1 MTPRPARG
9 ILPAMSLPTDPALM
23 EAEQLLAL
31 YRRRALSPV
40 EALKAVT
47 ERVARM
53 NPWVNAFA
61 ALNPRALQQAGE
73 SEARWAAGRPCGPLD
88 GVPATVKDLLN
99 LAGFPTRRGSRTT
112 EATPAEEDAPAVLGL
127 KQAGA
132 VIIGKTTTTEFGWK
146 SPGDCP
152 LHGITRNPWNRQR
165 TPGGSSS
172 GAGAA
177 AAACFGPLH
186 IGTDAGGSI
195 RIPAAFCGVVG
206 VKPSFG
212 RIPQW
217 PLGAFAN
224 VAVAGPMA
232 RSVRDAALMMNALA
246 RHDLRDPFCLP
257 DDNRD
262 WRDGIEEGVA
272 GMRVALVREMGF
284 APPLDLEGEEAL
296 AQAARALEAAGAVVE
311 EANPTLPDTRAIFG
325 RVWGVA
331 LARLVST
338 IPEERRSLLDSG
350 LIEVSEGNAG
360 LSATEFMAFEAARIE
375 AAHAMAR
382 FHQRFD
388 LVVTAATPTAAFAA
402 DQPTIQPQQALWRDW
417 APWTFA
423 FNLTRQPA
431 ISVPVGLDAEGM
443 PRAVQVAAALYRDD
457 LCFRAARTLEL
468 ALQAPAAP
476 AL

>member
-1 MTPRPARG
+1 
-9 ILPAMSLPTDPALM
+9 MSDTDPALM
-23 EAEQLLAL
+23 SAETLLGL
-31 YRRRALSPV
+31 YARRRLSPV
-40 EALKAVT
+40 EALKAVM
-47 ERVARM
+47 ERVARY

-61 ALNPRALQQAGE
+61 AMNPRALQAAGE
-73 SEARWAAGRPCGPLD
+73 SEARWQAGRPMGALD
-88 GVPATVKDLLN
+88 GVPSTVKDLLH
-99 LAGFPTRRGSRTT
+99 LAGFPTRRGSR
-112 EATPAEEDAPAVLGL
+112 ASDSTPMNEDAPAVMGL

-152 LHGITRNPWNRQR
+152 LHGITRNPWNRER

-232 RSVRDAALMMNALA
+232 RGVRDAALMMNAMA
-246 RHDLRDPFCLP
+246 RHDLRDPFSLP
-257 DDNRD
+257 DDKRD
-262 WRDGIEEGVA
+262 WRDGIEGGVA
-272 GMRVALVREMGF
+272 GLRVALVRRMGF
-284 APPLDLEGEEAL
+284 DAPLDAEGEIAL
-296 AQAARALEAAGAVVE
+296 MQAARALEAAGAIIE
-311 EANPTLPDTRAIFG
+311 EADPQLPDTRAIFG

-331 LARLVST
+331 LSRLLASV
-338 IPEERRSLLDSG
+338 PEEKRHLLDEG
-350 LIEVSEGNAG
+350 IAEVAAAEGQM
-360 LSATEFMAFEAARIE
+360 SAVDFMAADALRIE

-382 FHQRFD
+382 FHQRHD
-388 LVVTAATPTAAFAA
+388 LMLTPCTPTAAFGA
-402 DQPTIQPQQALWRDW
+402 DQPTLNPRMALWRDW
-417 APWTFA
+417 APWTFTH
-423 FNLTRQPA
+423 NLTRQPA
-431 ISVPVGLDAEGM
+431 ISVPVGLDSEGM

-457 LCFRAARTLEL
+457 LCFQAARCIEM
-468 ALQAPAAP
+468 ALQSPAAP

>member
-1 MTPRPARG
+1 MTQ
-9 ILPAMSLPTDPALM
+9 TDPALM
-23 EAEQLLAL
+23 EAEELLTL
-31 YRRRALSPV
+31 YARRALSPV

-47 ERVARM
+47 ERIARM

-73 SEARWAAGRPCGPLD
+73 SEARWAAGRPMGQLD
-88 GVPATVKDLLN
+88 GVPVTVKDLLN
-99 LAGFPTRRGSRTT
+99 VAGFPTRRGSRTT
-112 EATPAEEDAPAVLGL
+112 DATPATEDAPAVLGL

-132 VIIGKTTTTEFGWK
+132 VLIGKTTTTEFGWK

-152 LHGITRNPWNRQR
+152 LHGITRNPWNRER

-212 RIPQW
+212 RVPQW

-232 RSVRDAALMMNALA
+232 RSVRDAALMLNALA

-257 DDNRD
+257 DEKRD

-272 GMRVALVREMGF
+272 GLRVALVRRMGF
-284 APPLDLEGEEAL
+284 DAPLDAEGETAL
-296 AQAARALEAAGAVVE
+296 MQAARALEEAGAIIE
-311 EANPTLPDTRAIFG
+311 EADPHLPDTRAIFG

-331 LARLVST
+331 LARLVASV
-338 IPEERRSLLDSG
+338 PEDRRALLDAG
-350 LIEVSEGNAG
+350 IAEVAAAEGQM
-360 LSATEFMAFEAARIE
+360 SAVDFLGADALRIE

-382 FHQRFD
+382 FHQRYD
-388 LVVTAATPTAAFAA
+388 LVLTPCTPTAAFAA
-402 DQPTIQPQQALWRDW
+402 DQPTLHPQMALWRDW

-431 ISVPVGLDAEGM
+431 ISVPVGLDSEGM

-457 LCFRAARTLEL
+457 LCFQAARVIEI
-468 ALQAPAAP
+468 ALQGAGAPD
-476 AL
+476 L

>member
-1 MTPRPARG
+1 MT
-9 ILPAMSLPTDPALM
+9 LPTDPALM
-23 EAEQLLAL
+23 EAEQLLGL
-31 YRRRALSPV
+31 YARRALSPV

-61 ALNPRALQQAGE
+61 AMNPRALAQAGE
-73 SEARWAAGRPCGPLD
+73 SEARWAAGRPMGALD

-99 LAGFPTRRGSRTT
+99 LAGFPTRRGSRTSD
-112 EATPAEEDAPAVLGL
+112 ATPATEDAPAVLGL
-127 KQAGA
+127 KSAGA
-132 VIIGKTTTTEFGWK
+132 VILGKTTTTEFGWK

-152 LHGITRNPWNRQR
+152 LHGITRNPWNRER

-186 IGTDAGGSI
+186 IGTDAGGSV

-212 RIPQW
+212 RVPQW

-232 RSVRDAALMMNALA
+232 RSVRDAALMMNAMA
-246 RHDLRDPFCLP
+246 RHDVRDPFCLP

-262 WRDGIEEGVA
+262 WRDGIEDGVA
-272 GMRVALVREMGF
+272 GLRVALVRRLGF
-284 APPLDLEGEEAL
+284 EAPLDAEGEAAL
-296 AQAARALEAAGAVVE
+296 LQAARALEAAGAIVE
-311 EANPTLPDTRAIFG
+311 EADPALPDTRAIFG

-331 LARLVST
+331 LARLVAA
-338 IPEERRSLLDSG
+338 IPADARHLLDAG
-350 LIEVSEGNAG
+350 IAEVAERQSHM
-360 LSATEFMAFEAARIE
+360 SAVDFLGADALRIE

-388 LVVTAATPTAAFAA
+388 LVLTAATPTAAFAA
-402 DQPTIQPQQALWRDW
+402 DQPTLRPETALWRDW

-431 ISVPVGLDAEGM
+431 ISVPVGLDSEGM

-457 LCFRAARTLEL
+457 LCFRAARSLEI
-468 ALQAPAAP
+468 ALQVPSAPS
-476 AL
+476 L